1 MTIETIRVKKVYGE
15 GFVDVEAK
23 DGYPAPKGERSVVY
37 NGYETDEIGIIWC
50 EVDENKAGY
59 MPMVGRDE
67 LAAPWYLA
75 QWENFE
81 TRQDAIESANRLVDL
96 VNAERGISPRE
107 QLAVIAS
114 SMRMGRG
121 LNMADKKTVH
131 WELPSSAADTIMETL
146 AMDSRS
152 SMFDMELRQEIG
164 DAGRSVKWRCQVV
177 RLESENTED
186 LLSDIKGIIDG
197 TDEGFFSADD
207 LRQAITRFEREQLRI
222 DELHNTEHDDH

>member
-1 MTIETIRVKKVYGE
+1 
-15 GFVDVEAK
+15 
-23 DGYPAPKGERSVVY
+23 
-37 NGYETDEIGIIWC
+37 
-50 EVDENKAGY
+50 
-59 MPMVGRDE
+59 
-67 LAAPWYLA
+67 
-75 QWENFE
+75 
-81 TRQDAIESANRLVDL
+81 
-96 VNAERGISPRE
+96 
-107 QLAVIAS
+107 
-114 SMRMGRG
+114 
-121 LNMADKKTVH
+121 MADKKTVH

-146 AMDSRS
+146 EMDSRS